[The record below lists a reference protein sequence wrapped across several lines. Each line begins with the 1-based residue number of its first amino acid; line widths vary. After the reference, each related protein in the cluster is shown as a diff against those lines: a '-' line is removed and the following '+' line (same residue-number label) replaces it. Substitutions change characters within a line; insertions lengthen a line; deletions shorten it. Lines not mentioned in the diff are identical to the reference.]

1 MTEATCRRELEL
13 EIPAP
18 DVEKASEKVA
28 RDLAKVARVPGFR
41 PGKAP
46 LTLIRRR
53 FAEDIRGEVLQS
65 LVPEQIEKA
74 LSDKKMS
81 LVTRPQLEQ
90 VDWVEGGGVKFRA
103 IFEVLPEFEL
113 ADYKSLEIE
122 IPPME
127 VTDKDVE
134 QGIEEMRERAA
145 TYIPIEGRPVAD
157 GDFAVLNV
165 VGTPLD
171 GGEAIRRENVL
182 CHIGTEETL
191 PAFTENLR
199 GAQVGEQRR
208 FEAKYPDD
216 YPDQRLAKRTL
227 SYTIDVM
234 GNKERK
240 LPKLDDAFAKDV
252 SELETLDALRA
263 KLRERMEAA
272 RDQRRAALAKEKV
285 IEALVK
291 KHDFPVPES
300 LVEQQMDARLER
312 VVRSLAAQGM
322 DPRAVNVDWVALRNR
337 QRDAATGDVKAELIV
352 DRIATAENVEVS
364 EEELEHEIEHAAEH
378 RGESAAALRAT
389 LTKEGALDRMKSK
402 LRSDKA
408 LDGLCRSARIHAPA
422 AS

>member
-65 LVPEQIEKA
+65 LVPGQIEKA

-113 ADYKSLEIE
+113 ADYNNLEIE

-145 TYIPIEGRPVAD
+145 TYIPIEGRAVAD

-171 GGEAIRRENVL
+171 GGEAIRRDNVL

-199 GAQVGEQRR
+199 GTQVGEQRR

-227 SYTIDVM
+227 TYTIDVM

-240 LPKLDDAFAKDV
+240 LPELDDAFAKDV

-285 IEALVK
+285 IEALIK

-300 LVEQQMDARLER
+300 LVEQQMDVRLER

-322 DPRAVNVDWVALRNR
+322 DPRAVNVDWAALRNR

-352 DRIATAENVEVS
+352 DRIASAENVEVS

-408 LDGLCRSARIHAPA
+408 LDWLCRSARIHA
-422 AS
+422 

>member
-113 ADYKSLEIE
+113 ADYKDLEIE

-127 VTDKDVE
+127 VTDKDVD

-145 TYIPIEGRPVAD
+145 TYIPIEGRAVAD

-171 GGEAIRRENVL
+171 GGDAIRRENVL

-240 LPKLDDAFAKDV
+240 LPELDDAFAKDV

-291 KHDFPVPES
+291 KHEFPVPES

-322 DPRAVNVDWVALRNR
+322 DPRAVNVDWWRCAI
-337 QRDAATGDVKAELIV
+337 ASAMPPPATS
-352 DRIATAENVEVS
+352 RPN
-364 EEELEHEIEHAAEH
+364 
-378 RGESAAALRAT
+378 
-389 LTKEGALDRMKSK
+389 
-402 LRSDKA
+402 
-408 LDGLCRSARIHAPA
+408 
-422 AS
+422 